1 MAGHASG
8 HAACDACFTT
18 RTHARNQGHGVSPAD
33 VCCSLQRCPNPGCH
47 FEPHACKLDDH
58 ARLVCLFQRV
68 PCVNACN
75 GCAAELRRGDMHA
88 HLKTCPA
95 SVVRCMAEWNRW
107 PVMGEGSGAGGTVED
122 DNDLCPGGMP
132 ADASED
138 RVIIRSSN
146 MAMTGNDCQRRN
158 DNTTS
163 NGDFHDSS
171 TTPTVTT
178 TTTNIYDLT
187 TSAPRPP
194 DYLDVALMKRD
205 QRALDASRKIPLKL
219 KSALR
224 NNINRKH
231 PAAPV
236 EVPLIWGAAA
246 SHAQPN
252 FTAATVGPGICSFDH
267 SSQVVSKGLSNC

>member
-1 MAGHASG
+1 MAGHVSR
-8 HAACDACFTT
+8 HAACDSCFTS

-122 DNDLCPGGMP
+122 DNDLCPGGVP

-146 MAMTGNDCQRRN
+146 MAMTGNDCQQRN
-158 DNTTS
+158 DNTIS
-163 NGDFHDSS
+163 INGNFDDSFA
-171 TTPTVTT
+171 TPTVTT
-178 TTTNIYDLT
+178 TNTNINDVT
-187 TSAPRPP
+187 TSASRPPLP

-246 SHAQPN
+246 SHAQSS
-252 FTAATVGPGICSFDH
+252 FTVGSGNTSVKKSGFWLCGKPL
-267 SSQVVSKGLSNC
+267 V